1 MPGAVGVIVVSWVS
15 YWILLG
21 IQYFAAERVRRR
33 QGDVSRR
40 RVNSRSMRGML
51 LEAIAFGI
59 VLGFRRNASQ
69 PAPEALLWCGTMLAP
84 LAVLVAVYAAYSLG
98 REFRIQAVVTD
109 DHRLV
114 SSGPYRVVRHPI
126 FASLLALLVAT
137 GILIT
142 EWPAL
147 ALAMAVFL
155 AGTEIRVRAED
166 ALLAAHFGGKFEAY
180 RARTAAY
187 IPFVR

>member
-1 MPGAVGVIVVSWVS
+1 MRGATGIIVVSWVM

-21 IQYFAAERVRRR
+21 IQYFAAERMRRR

-40 RVNSRSMRGML
+40 RVNSRSMGGML

-59 VLGFRRNASQ
+59 VLGFRRSASE
-69 PAPEALLWCGTMLAP
+69 PAPEALLWCGAMLAP
-84 LAVLVAVYAAYSLG
+84 VAVLVSVYAAYSLG

-114 SSGPYRVVRHPI
+114 SSGPYRFVRHPI

-142 EWPAL
+142 RWPAL
-147 ALAMAVFL
+147 AAAVVVFL

-166 ALLAAHFGGKFEAY
+166 ALLAARFGGVFEAY